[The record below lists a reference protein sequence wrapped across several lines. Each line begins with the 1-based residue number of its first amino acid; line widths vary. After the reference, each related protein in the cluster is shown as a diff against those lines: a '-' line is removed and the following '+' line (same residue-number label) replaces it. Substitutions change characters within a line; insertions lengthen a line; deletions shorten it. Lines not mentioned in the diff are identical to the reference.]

1 MQEVIAAGAK
11 TVLVP
16 GMIPLG
22 CEPQLLA
29 LYRSGNY
36 DPETGCITELNDL
49 AELHNRALNGMLRQ
63 LRRAHPGVAIL
74 YADLY
79 AAVADI
85 IVSPRKYGT
94 INSLLLAG

>member
-1 MQEVIAAGAK
+1 
-11 TVLVP
+11 
-16 GMIPLG
+16 
-22 CEPQLLA
+22 
-29 LYRSGNY
+29 
-36 DPETGCITELNDL
+36 
-49 AELHNRALNGMLRQ
+49 MLRQ